1 MNRRQKSKLDFF
13 LGGFE
18 ETYENGKDYFIG
30 ISLSFISG
38 RKEYSGAVKA
48 ADGKFVLSF
57 AGDKEFSSF
66 SELSAEISETALK
79 YDAAKIEDKERGITT
94 ILEADDRNVKLSKK
108 ETRDLVAAP
117 QLKEKSYNINLHKA
131 KDLLFALGYTTE
143 DGKLKNDK
151 IRKYNQTDRF
161 VELVKP
167 LFTDEKKLTIVDCA
181 CGKSYLSFSTIGSGR
196 KRE

>member
-18 ETYENGKDYFIG
+18 EKYENGKDYFIG

-38 RKEYSGAVKA
+38 RKEYSGSVKA

-79 YDAAKIEDKERGITT
+79 YDSAKIEYKERGITT
-94 ILEADDRNVKLSKK
+94 ILEADDRNVKL
-108 ETRDLVAAP
+108 
-117 QLKEKSYNINLHKA
+117 
-131 KDLLFALGYTTE
+131 
-143 DGKLKNDK
+143 
-151 IRKYNQTDRF
+151 
-161 VELVKP
+161 
-167 LFTDEKKLTIVDCA
+167 
-181 CGKSYLSFSTIGSGR
+181 
-196 KRE
+196 